1 MELIKAFMK
10 AKENEEN
17 IYKVLKAWLRN
28 PRSIITFMKK
38 GDKGYKERDRKQNAL
53 RADEQFLMFFK

>member
-1 MELIKAFMK
+1 MK

-17 IYKVLKAWLRN
+17 IQKVLKAWLRN
-28 PRSIITFMKK
+28 RRSIIALMKK

>member
-1 MELIKAFMK
+1 MK

-28 PRSIITFMKK
+28 RRSIIAFMKK

>member
-1 MELIKAFMK
+1 MK

-28 PRSIITFMKK
+28 PRSIIAFMKK

-53 RADEQFLMFFK
+53 RADEQSLMFFK

>member
-28 PRSIITFMKK
+28 RRSIIAFMKK